1 MVPLVVTSIPERKR
15 CDAIFLRG
23 TTSSGWFSGLADLA
37 SGAFSRVT
45 EKQEVEE
52 IKPASV
58 VERRAEIGFP
68 VGLFA
73 GSEYYT

>member
-1 MVPLVVTSIPERKR
+1 M
-15 CDAIFLRG
+15 F
-23 TTSSGWFSGLADLA
+23 SGWFSGLADLA